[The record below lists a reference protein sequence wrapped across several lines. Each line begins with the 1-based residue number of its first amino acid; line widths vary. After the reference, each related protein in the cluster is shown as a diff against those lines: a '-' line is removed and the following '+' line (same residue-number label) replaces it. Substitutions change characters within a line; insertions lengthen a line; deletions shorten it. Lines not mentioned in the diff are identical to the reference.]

1 MGHFARSHSAAC
13 IISMTPL
20 INCLS
25 ALPAN
30 VAGTHVFAFL
40 SLPSLGRLDAA
51 VGHKE
56 QRRLIMEAFSFVT
69 TAVPHPHDDAQDV
82 QHEKRIW
89 RWCMARGVTL
99 TEIQIAGVEGSQELN
114 QLQRVLLLVPQH
126 GVVRYLCDLSVAMED
141 STNFLLSN
149 DVVRSR
155 ITSLSLSMNRAG
167 NIPSWKWG
175 SVQNVKILSVTG
187 DILSEQ
193 ALAQLLLGIS
203 ALERVELCEISLLSS
218 DTVQALCGHGA
229 TLSHMQLQNA
239 NCHAEVLG
247 WIGQHCRNLKELS
260 VMSNNPETKYPLWT
274 NEQGWVAV
282 AQGCRKLTHIS
293 VWYGA
298 GLTESALL
306 ALAAHCPDLADLSL
320 YTCNFTVTD
329 TVLLAVTK
337 GCPNLRNV
345 RSDEWAVQSITT
357 VDAAES
363 LLTRLE
369 SCAFLSST
377 AVPPAVLARTVSY
390 LRNVTNLSL
399 HGLSVAQLKAL
410 RGITSFAANNCEI
423 LVLSGCGNQSVAM
436 DDFVVA
442 VVGGST
448 QLHTI
453 DLRRGSYISQSA
465 LVQVAGLCATIR
477 RVICVD
483 CVLDDTSESALL
495 AMARRWPGL
504 LELFLGQNLAYT
516 DAVLKAM
523 AERCP
528 YLQSVNLLRN
538 KSVAVDALLRAVES
552 LPNCR
557 FVVPR
562 RFSSAERGR
571 ITEAVAR
578 ARAINGPG

>member
-1 MGHFARSHSAAC
+1 MMS
-13 IISMTPL
+13 L

-30 VAGTHVFAFL
+30 VVGTHVFSFL
-40 SLPSLGRLDAA
+40 SLASLGRLDAA

-82 QHEKRIW
+82 QHEKQIW
-89 RWCMARGVTL
+89 RWFIVRGVTL

-126 GVVRYLCDLSVAMED
+126 GVVRYHCDISAAMED
-141 STNFLLSN
+141 STDFVLSN

-155 ITSLSLSMNRAG
+155 ITSLSLSKNRAG

-175 SVQNVKILSVTG
+175 RVQNVKILSLTG

-193 ALAQLLLGIS
+193 ALKQLLLGIS
-203 ALERVELCEISLLSS
+203 ALERVELSEAPLLSS
-218 DTVQALCGHGA
+218 DTVQALCCHGA
-229 TLSHMQLQNA
+229 TLSYMQLQNA
-239 NCHAEVLG
+239 NCHADLLSRV
-247 WIGQHCRNLKELS
+247 GQHCRNLKELS
-260 VMSNNPETKYPLWT
+260 VMSNNPENKYPLWT

-298 GLTESALL
+298 GLTEAALL

-320 YTCNFTVTD
+320 YMCNFTVTD
-329 TVLLAVTK
+329 AVLLAFAK
-337 GCPNLRNV
+337 NCLNLRNV
-345 RSDEWAVQSITT
+345 RCDEWTVQSIAT
-357 VDAAES
+357 VDATES
-363 LLTRLE
+363 LLARLE
-369 SCAFLSST
+369 CCAFLSST
-377 AVPPAVLARTVSY
+377 ATPPAVLARTVSY
-390 LRNVTNLSL
+390 LRSVGHLAL

-410 RGITSFAANNCEI
+410 RGITSFAVNNCET

-442 VVGGST
+442 VASGSA

-453 DLRRGSYISQSA
+453 DLRRGTYISQSA
-465 LVQVAGLCATIR
+465 LVQVAGLCNTIK
-477 RVICVD
+477 RVSC
-483 CVLDDTSESALL
+483 LDFVPDDASESALL
-495 AMARRWPGL
+495 AMARSWPGL
-504 LELFLGQNLAYT
+504 LELSLGENLAYT
-516 DAVLKAM
+516 DTVLQTM
-523 AERCP
+523 AQHCP

-538 KSVAVDALLRAVES
+538 KCVTVQALLKVVES

-562 RFSSAERGR
+562 RFSTAERGR

-578 ARAINGPG
+578 ARVINGPG